1 MTDTAIQLLHFPV
14 SSRILTLPPF
24 RSILAR
30 FTLSR
35 FRFPI
40 VSFLSRDK
48 EPTVDDGYHEYQPA
62 TMNCYP
68 FSAPLLTPLSSGNW
82 SENGYRSLPFSST
95 TRAIRVTSK
104 RIEIEHFSFLPS
116 FAIIIAKSADKPI
129 NKSIDFE
136 RWSMEKIFHFSMENA
151 RRPFLLYV

>member
-14 SSRILTLPPF
+14 SSRILTLPLPP

-48 EPTVDDGYHEYQPA
+48 GPTVDDGYHEYQAA
-62 TMNCYP
+62 TMNTVIR
-68 FSAPLLTPLSSGNW
+68 FLHRFRHPLSSGN
-82 SENGYRSLPFSST
+82 
-95 TRAIRVTSK
+95 
-104 RIEIEHFSFLPS
+104 
-116 FAIIIAKSADKPI
+116 
-129 NKSIDFE
+129 
-136 RWSMEKIFHFSMENA
+136 
-151 RRPFLLYV
+151 